1 MNCFVWTLTFCQW
14 QVAQHLALTTF
25 IFPDST
31 SKSAPPAPVAHD
43 VPVPSNATAQ
53 SVPFTPNLFSP
64 FSHDSSLAFTV
75 PFEQVS
81 DFLKAVQEIPD
92 PSADTSEVEQKKWIM
107 RAARGPAGSYKAIGL
122 WLVDAWG
129 SFVDLIK
136 VLSLEFRARNVECLL
151 TKSFL
156 ARRND

>member
-1 MNCFVWTLTFCQW
+1 M
-14 QVAQHLALTTF
+14 ATF

-31 SKSAPPAPVAHD
+31 SKSASPVGEVPIPA
-43 VPVPSNATAQ
+43 NASAQ

-81 DFLKAVQEIPD
+81 QFLKAAQEIPD
-92 PSADTSEVEQKKWIM
+92 PSADVDEAEQKKWIM
-107 RAARGPAGSYKAIGL
+107 RAARGPADGSYKALKL

-136 VLSLEFRARNVECLL
+136 VFTCLPGSWGDFVGTNRNC
-151 TKSFL
+151 F
-156 ARRND
+156 A

>member
-1 MNCFVWTLTFCQW
+1 M
-14 QVAQHLALTTF
+14 
-25 IFPDST
+25 
-31 SKSAPPAPVAHD
+31 
-43 VPVPSNATAQ
+43 
-53 SVPFTPNLFSP
+53 
-64 FSHDSSLAFTV
+64 